1 MGGAA
6 AWQELRL
13 HPDRPPAVTAPAG
26 RRARGHHRP
35 SPPGRATPGRR
46 NGPWLGVDASP
57 DEPRPNA
64 ESFEAAVLSDV
75 RIGFERTVEQDIGFG
90 IRQQTDIACKALS
103 PAVNDPYTAVQALDH
118 LSVIYCD
125 LAVRPLGAKV
135 LTGPAGKGCVIVP
148 GGTFHDYVRFISA
161 AFGRYGSSDVIV
173 MLALLRLF
181 QNCVEVLPTGSD
193 RLAVLDQ
200 AAATALADAERSIPR
215 PTDLERIRAAVTS
228 LRSTIN
234 SRSEPKPT
242 SAT

>member
-1 MGGAA
+1 MPLLGKNSGYIQTVHPQLLLPLAA
-6 AWQELRL
+6 EHGVTIGLRHRVGQHL
-13 HPDRPPAVTAPAG
+13 VAG
-26 RRARGHHRP
+26 
-35 SPPGRATPGRR
+35 TV
-46 NGPWLGVDASP
+46 LGWVWTRSSE
-57 DEPRPNA
+57 EPRPSA

-125 LAVRPLGAKV
+125 LAVRPLGTKV
-135 LTGPAGKGCVIVP
+135 LTGPAGKGCVVLP
-148 GGTFHDYVRFISA
+148 GGTFDDYVRFISA

-181 QNCVEVLPTGSD
+181 QHCVEVLPASSD

-200 AAATALADAERSIPR
+200 AAATTLADAERSIPR
-215 PTDLERIRAAVTS
+215 PDDLERIRAAVMS

-234 SRSEPKPT
+234 SRSERKPT
-242 SAT
+242 SAS

>member
-1 MGGAA
+1 MAGT
-6 AWQELRL
+6 
-13 HPDRPPAVTAPAG
+13 PATS
-26 RRARGHHRP
+26 RP
-35 SPPGRATPGRR
+35 STRSCFYRWPPST
-46 NGPWLGVDASP
+46 ASP
-57 DEPRPNA
+57 SAFATGSGNTWSRGQSSVGSGRTRRTTRSPKA

-75 RIGFERTVEQDIGFG
+75 RVGFERTIEQDIGFG

-118 LSVIYCD
+118 LSVVYCD
-125 LAVRPLGAKV
+125 LAVRPLGTKV
-135 LTGPAGKGCVIVP
+135 LTGSVGKGRVVVLP

-181 QNCVEVLPTGSD
+181 QNCVEVLPAGSD

-200 AAATALADAERSIPR
+200 AATTALADAERSIPR
-215 PTDLERIRAAVTS
+215 PTDLERIRAVVKS
-228 LRSTIN
+228 LRSMIN
-234 SRSEPKPT
+234 SRGEVKPT